1 MKKKKLKGFVLPT
14 IYVLVI
20 GVLFMGISYLGSAL
34 ETKKDYP
41 DMAVSALKDDV
52 KTVIKDE
59 TKNPSKIVK
68 PFTSTSVKI
77 TRSYYD
83 MTDDEEKQENS
94 LVYYEKTYLQNS
106 GTLYSSDEKFDV
118 LCSLDGTVTN
128 VSSDDVLGNFVEVT
142 HNPNLKTVYYSLKDV
157 AVKKDDVL
165 KSGDI
170 IGVSGENLLE
180 SASQNNL
187 LFEVYHN
194 GFAID
199 PEDFYNMQTDELN

>member
-128 VSSDDVLGNFVEVT
+128 VSSDDVLGNFVEIT

>member
-20 GVLFMGISYLGSAL
+20 GVLFMGISYLGNAL

>member
-20 GVLFMGISYLGSAL
+20 GVLFMGISYLGSVL

-128 VSSDDVLGNFVEVT
+128 VSSDDVLGNFVEIT